1 MAAPLPGTP
10 WPLIEICCE
19 PSLFRDLPA
28 GLSMGLTSTYERTG
42 RVTVRDVVWVGIDAG
57 KASHHAAA
65 VDADGRQLWS
75 VKVANDQR
83 EIEGLVARAGESGAE
98 VRWAVDLVSPM
109 ASLLLAILLTSGQD
123 VVYVPG
129 RMVAALAGALG
140 GEGKT
145 DAKDARVIADIARMR
160 PDLAPVTADEELVVE
175 LARLTSHR
183 ADLMADWVRGVN
195 RLRAL
200 LGSIFPALEAA
211 FDYST
216 RSALIL
222 VTGFATPAEVRQA
235 GHGGLAAYLA
245 EHGAWR
251 KGIDA
256 MAATAVQA
264 AAGQTVALPGE
275 ATTAQ
280 LIKQTARKLLDLD
293 REIKDTGKLITS
305 RFRDHPQAAI
315 IESLPGM
322 GPILGAEF
330 LVATGGDAR
339 AAFGSPGRLASYAG
353 LVPVPKDSGRV
364 TGNWRRPRRY
374 NRTLRRVFYMAA
386 LSSLRADGP
395 SRTFYQRKR
404 SEHRIHTQALLALAR
419 RLVDVLWALLR
430 DNRTFSPAPP
440 AITAAA

>member
-1 MAAPLPGTP
+1 
-10 WPLIEICCE
+10 
-19 PSLFRDLPA
+19 
-28 GLSMGLTSTYERTG
+28 
-42 RVTVRDVVWVGIDAG
+42 VTVRDVIWVGIDAG

-65 VDADGRQLWS
+65 VDADGRLLWS

-83 EIEGLVARAGESGAE
+83 RIEELITQAGRSGGQ

-109 ASLLLAILLTSGQD
+109 ASLLLAVLLTSGQD

-129 RMVAALAGALG
+129 RMVSGLAGALS

-160 PDLAPVTADEELVVE
+160 RDLAPITATDELVVE

-183 ADLMADWVRGVN
+183 TDLMGDWVRGVN
-195 RLRAL
+195 RLREL

-211 FDYST
+211 FDYPT

-222 VTGFATPAEVRQA
+222 VTGFCPPAEVRQA
-235 GHGGLAAYLA
+235 GADGLAAYLR

-251 KGIDA
+251 KGISA
-256 MAATAVQA
+256 LAAAAVQA
-264 AAGQTVALPGE
+264 AAGQTVTLPGE
-275 ATTAQ
+275 ATTATLVKQ
-280 LIKQTARKLLDLD
+280 LARKLLDLD
-293 REIKDTGKLITS
+293 REIKDTSKLITS

-330 LVATGGDAR
+330 LAATGGDAR
-339 AAFGSPGRLASYAG
+339 AASGRPARLASYAG
-353 LVPVPKDSGRV
+353 LVPIPKDSGRV

-386 LSSLRADGP
+386 LSSLKTNGP
-395 SRTFYQRKR
+395 SRTYYQRKR
-404 SEHRIHTQALLALAR
+404 AEHRIHTQALLALAR

-440 AITAAA
+440 GVIADAA

>member
-1 MAAPLPGTP
+1 
-10 WPLIEICCE
+10 
-19 PSLFRDLPA
+19 
-28 GLSMGLTSTYERTG
+28 LSGVGALDAQG
-42 RVTVRDVVWVGIDAG
+42 GGVWLMAG

-65 VDADGRQLWS
+65 IDADGRLLWP
-75 VKVANDQR
+75 VKVANEQR
-83 EIEGLVARAGESGAE
+83 RIEELIARAAGSGGR

-109 ASLLLAILLTSGQD
+109 ASLLAAVLLTSGQD

-129 RMVAALAGALG
+129 RMVCGLAGALG

-160 PDLAPVTADEELVVE
+160 RDLAPITASDELVVE

-183 ADLMADWVRGVN
+183 ADLMADRVRGVN
-195 RLRAL
+195 RLRDL
-200 LGSIFPALEAA
+200 LGSIFPALESS
-211 FDYST
+211 FGYST

-222 VTGFATPAEVRQA
+222 VTGFAAPAEVRQA
-235 GHGGLAAYLA
+235 GQDGLTACLR
-245 EHGAWR
+245 EHRAWR
-251 KGIDA
+251 KGISS

-264 AAGQTVALPGE
+264 AAGQTVTLPGE
-275 ATTAQ
+275 AATAA
-280 LIKQTARKLLDLD
+280 LVKQPARKLLDLD

-305 RFRDHPQAAI
+305 RFRAHPQARI

-330 LVATGGDAR
+330 LAATGGDVR
-339 AAFGSPGRLASYAG
+339 AAFGRPARLASYAG

-386 LSSLRADGP
+386 LSSLKADGP
-395 SRTFYQRKR
+395 SRTYYQRKR
-404 SEHRIHTQALLALAR
+404 AEHRIHTQALLALAR
-419 RLVDVLWALLR
+419 RLADVLWALLR
-430 DNRTFSPAPP
+430 DNRAFSPAPP
-440 AITAAA
+440 VITAAA